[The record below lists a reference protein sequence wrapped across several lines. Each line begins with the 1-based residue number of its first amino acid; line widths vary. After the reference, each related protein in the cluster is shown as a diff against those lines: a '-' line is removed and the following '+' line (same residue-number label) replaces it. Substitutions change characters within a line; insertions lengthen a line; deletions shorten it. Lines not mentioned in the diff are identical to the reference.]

1 MPGAGHM
8 SVRRKES
15 LTGLAFIMP
24 GLFGFLIFFALPFV
38 KSIYYCFTRGVGKI
52 EFCGVRNF
60 AELFGS
66 GPYRLSVVNTLRFNI
81 IAVTLLM
88 LASFFLALLLRR
100 SFKGREIFNT
110 SFIFPLVIPVASIV
124 LFWRIVFHEDGALN
138 LFLGSAGLHK
148 ISLSENGCPM
158 LILVLLYMW
167 KNCGY
172 NVVLFTAGLAGIPEE
187 YYESARIDGAG
198 RLSCLI
204 NITLPYI
211 MPSAFFVFIISM
223 VNSFKVFREAYLL
236 AGSYPDRSIY
246 MLQHFMN
253 NNFTNLN
260 YQKLSTAAFIMALF
274 VYLLVLFL
282 LRAERKF
289 EKNL

>member
-1 MPGAGHM
+1 M

-24 GLFGFLIFFALPFV
+24 GLLGFLIFFAIPLV
-38 KSIYYCFTRGVGKI
+38 KSIYYCFTRGVGKV
-52 EFCGVRNF
+52 EFCGMQNF
-60 AELFGS
+60 TDLFGS
-66 GPYRLSVVNTLRFNI
+66 GPYLLAVVNTLRFNMLAVSI
-81 IAVTLLM
+81 IM
-88 LASFFLALLLRR
+88 LASFFLAILLREKFR
-100 SFKGREIFNT
+100 GREFFKT
-110 SFIFPLVIPVASIV
+110 SFIFPLVIPVASVV
-124 LFWRIVFHEDGALN
+124 LFWRIVFQENGVLN
-138 LFLGSAGLHK
+138 LFLESARLHK
-148 ISLSENGCPM
+148 ISLSENGGPVA
-158 LILVLLYMW
+158 ILVLLYIW

-172 NVVLFTAGLAGIPEE
+172 NVILFTAGLGSIPAE

-211 MPSAFFVFIISM
+211 MPSAFFVFIISV

-260 YQKLSTAAFIMALF
+260 YQRLSTAAFVMALF

-282 LRAERKF
+282 FRAEKKF
-289 EKNL
+289 ERNL